1 MPMNLRKGK
10 AFTTREDRR
19 VPETKKV
26 SPAAVKVMNKRIEN
40 AEKLN
45 EFGGKRFLG
54 LTPKGAEVYVY
65 YIIDRET
72 MTIQMDFSHR
82 PSLLLKDGAKLANN
96 RYSTR
101 RGKSIT
107 TSIDHMTRVPQKKNN
122 QEVTEQ
128 TLNHLMRLKNLNDIK
143 FHKGYDKGKV
153 STLMTRYVTDVIYTG
168 NYESSSEYPTIQ
180 DLLQVWEFP
189 MGGSY
194 FVPEEAW
201 SYPDDLDTL

>member
-19 VPETKKV
+19 VPETKRV

-54 LTPKGAEVYVY
+54 LTPKGAGVYVY
-65 YIIDRET
+65 YIIDRDT
-72 MTIQMDFSHR
+72 MTIQMYFSHR
-82 PSLLLKDGAKLANN
+82 PSILLQEGAKLANN
-96 RYSTR
+96 RYSAR
-101 RGKSIT
+101 HGQSMT
-107 TSIDHMTRVPQKKNN
+107 TTIEHMTRKPQKRNN

-143 FHKGYDKGKV
+143 FIKAYEKGMV

-168 NYESSSEYPTIQ
+168 DYESSNDYPTIQ
-180 DLLQVWEFP
+180 DILQVWEFP
-189 MGGSY
+189 KGGSY

-201 SYPDDLDTL
+201 SYPDDLDIL

>member
-19 VPETKKV
+19 VPETSRV
-26 SPAAVKVMNKRIEN
+26 SLAAQKIMNKRIAN

-65 YIIDRET
+65 YIIDRNT

-82 PSLLLKDGAKLANN
+82 PSILLREGAKLANN
-96 RYSTR
+96 RYSAR
-101 RGKSIT
+101 RGQSIT
-107 TSIDHMTRVPQKKNN
+107 TTIEHMTRVPQKKNN

-143 FHKGYDKGKV
+143 FHKAYDKGKV

-168 NYESSSEYPTIQ
+168 DYESSNEYPTIQ
-180 DLLQVWEFP
+180 DILQVWEFP

-194 FVPEEAW
+194 FVPEQAW
-201 SYPDDLDTL
+201 SYPDDLDIL

>member
-1 MPMNLRKGK
+1 MNLRKGK
-10 AFTTREDRR
+10 AFATQEDRR
-19 VPETKKV
+19 VPTTSKV
-26 SPAAVKVMNKRIEN
+26 SLAAQKVMDKRIAN

-65 YIIDRET
+65 YIIDRDT

-82 PSLLLKDGAKLANN
+82 PSILLREGAKLANN
-96 RYSTR
+96 RYSAR
-101 RGKSIT
+101 RGQSIT
-107 TSIDHMTRVPQKKNN
+107 TTIEHMTRTPQKRNN

-143 FHKGYDKGKV
+143 FVKAYEKGMV

-168 NYESSSEYPTIQ
+168 DYESSNDYPTIQ
-180 DLLQVWEFP
+180 DILQVWEFP
-189 MGGSY
+189 KGGSY

-201 SYPDDLDTL
+201 SYPDDLDIL